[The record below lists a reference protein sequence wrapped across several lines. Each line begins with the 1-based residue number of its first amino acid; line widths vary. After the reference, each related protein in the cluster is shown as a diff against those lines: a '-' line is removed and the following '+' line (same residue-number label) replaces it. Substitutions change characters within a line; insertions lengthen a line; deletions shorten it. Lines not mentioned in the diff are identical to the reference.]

1 MSTLSVGPLPTSCAL
16 SVSVTQATTQ
26 EYFVTVLV
34 MLQTNSGVLFFF
46 FLFSCRSA
54 ASGSNLLKKS
64 ARITNLSHASM
75 DQLLALLVL
84 HVGGV
89 VYAALPM
96 ILESTDDNKWADF

>member
-34 MLQTNSGVLFFF
+34 MLQTNSGVLF